1 MPTPPT
7 RTATPTPV
15 SNPASSRSSPFPAP
29 AHGTPG
35 DMTVNGEQLAQR
47 DGARVLGADAQAST
61 LSLAA
66 GPQGAHFLMVEM
78 KKQE

>member
-1 MPTPPT
+1 M
-7 RTATPTPV
+7 PTPV
-15 SNPASSRSSPFPAP
+15 STPETSRTLPHPAH
-29 AHGTPG
+29 AHGTPPG

-47 DGARVLGADAQAST
+47 DGARVLGADAQPST